1 MGGAGVCPNLVS
13 IMNDARNWLINH
25 NFTGDTYTLTKFSA
39 AQANYLNTLATLLNG
54 YNNTTACPAFVPMF
68 VDIPFDGRGIIV
80 ILDAV
85 ELDGEHW

>member
-1 MGGAGVCPNLVS
+1 
-13 IMNDARNWLINH
+13 
-25 NFTGDTYTLTKFSA
+25 
-39 AQANYLNTLATLLNG
+39 
-54 YNNTTACPAFVPMF
+54 MF